1 MALPSIIR
9 VSAVFMLVMC
19 LFAMVF
25 MEFFGLT
32 KYGHTG
38 SNNSNFR
45 NYGNA
50 LLLLVRM
57 TTGEGWVRKVARPPS
72 LLQLTGLFSYSSL
85 ERSDDGL
92 HLFCTQL
99 CRLVQLLGL

>member
-57 TTGEGWVRKVARPPS
+57 TTGEGWVRIETV
-72 LLQLTGLFSYSSL
+72 LG
-85 ERSDDGL
+85 
-92 HLFCTQL
+92 
-99 CRLVQLLGL
+99 RLDS